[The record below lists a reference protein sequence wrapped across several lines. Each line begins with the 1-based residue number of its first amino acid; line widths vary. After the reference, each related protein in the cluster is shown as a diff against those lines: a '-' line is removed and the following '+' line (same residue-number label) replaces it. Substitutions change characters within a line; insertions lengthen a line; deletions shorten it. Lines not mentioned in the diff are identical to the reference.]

1 MSTRRF
7 SNWVIVIATMTTIFT
22 PLTLPNGAVLPNRIA
37 KAATQENLADN
48 DQNPSKELFQL
59 YKAWS
64 EGGSG
69 LTISGHIMVDRR
81 AVGGAGDVVLED
93 DSNLDMFKE
102 WAQVGTVGGNH
113 FWLQI
118 NHPGKQMFYNL
129 GQPAL
134 APSAIPLSK
143 ASMFA
148 VPQEITEPQILE
160 VIERF
165 KTTSQ
170 LAERAGFNGVQ
181 IHAAHGYLLSS
192 FLSPLSNKREDKW
205 GGSLENR
212 ARLLFEIIKSVRSA
226 VSPSFCV
233 AVKINSADFQ
243 RGGFDNDD
251 AQWVIEQMNTMSVDL
266 VELSGGSLESP
277 VIMGPDAAMDS
288 DKESKAASTIARE
301 AYFLTFAEEI
311 SKVATMPIMLTGGIT
326 RRAVMDKV
334 IESGV
339 AMIGMAT
346 ALILKPDLPNDLK
359 NNVDPNPRM
368 PSINWREKSLTALV
382 KISYLNYYLR
392 LTAEN
397 QVINPSVWPSWT
409 LMKQLWSLNSRAKTY
424 RKHMKG
430 YTYKGPVTT
439 Q

>member
-1 MSTRRF
+1 
-7 SNWVIVIATMTTIFT
+7 MTTIFT

-37 KAATQENLADN
+37 KAATQEHLADEN
-48 DQNPSKELFQL
+48 QNPSKELFQL

-81 AVGGAGDVVLED
+81 SVGGAGDVVLED

-134 APSAIPLSK
+134 APSAIPLSN

-148 VPQEITEPQILE
+148 VPQEITEAQILE

-181 IHAAHGYLLSS
+181 IHAAHGYLLSQ

-212 ARLLFEIIKSVRSA
+212 ARLLFEVIKSVRSA

-243 RGGFDNDD
+243 R
-251 AQWVIEQMNTMSVDL
+251 VDL
-266 VELSGGSLESP
+266 VELSGGNLESP
-277 VIMGPDAAMDS
+277 VIMGPDAAMND

-301 AYFLTFAEEI
+301 AYFLTFAEEL

-334 IESGV
+334 IEGGV
-339 AMIGMAT
+339 AIIGMAT

-359 NNVDPNPRM
+359 NDLDPNPRM

-382 KISYLNYYLR
+382 KISYLNHYIR
-392 LTAEN
+392 ITAEN
-397 QVINPSVWPSWT
+397 QDINSSVWPSWT
-409 LMKQLWSLNSRAKTY
+409 LMKQLWSMNSRAKIY

-430 YTYKGPVTT
+430 YTYKGPVTA

>member
-1 MSTRRF
+1 
-7 SNWVIVIATMTTIFT
+7 MTTIFT
-22 PLTLPNGAVLPNRIA
+22 PLTLPNGAVIPNRIA
-37 KAATQENLADN
+37 KAATQEHLADN
-48 DQNPSKELFQL
+48 DQNPSKELFHL

-69 LTISGHIMVDRR
+69 LSISGHIMVDRR

-102 WAQVGTVGGNH
+102 WAKVGSVGGNH

-134 APSAIPLSK
+134 SPSAIPLSN

-148 VPQEITEPQILE
+148 VPQEITEAQILE

-165 KTTSQ
+165 KVTSQ
-170 LAERAGFNGVQ
+170 LAEKAGFSGVQ
-181 IHAAHGYLLSS
+181 IHSAHGYLLSQ

-212 ARLLFEIIKSVRSA
+212 ARLLFEIIKSVRST
-226 VSPSFCV
+226 VSPGFCV

-243 RGGFDNDD
+243 RGGFENDD
-251 AQWVIEQMNTMSVDL
+251 AQWVIEQMNNMSVDL
-266 VELSGGSLESP
+266 VELSGGNLESP
-277 VIMGPDAAMDS
+277 VIMGPDAAVS
-288 DKESKAASTIARE
+288 VDKESKAASTIARE

-311 SKVATMPIMLTGGIT
+311 SKIATMPIMLTGGIT

-334 IESGV
+334 VESGV

-346 ALILKPDLPNDLK
+346 ALILKPDLPNELK
-359 NNVDPNPRM
+359 NNLDPNPKM
-368 PSINWREKSLTALV
+368 PSINWGQKSLTALV
-382 KISYLNYYLR
+382 KISYLNHYLR
-392 LTAEN
+392 ITAEN
-397 QVINPSVWPSWT
+397 QEKRSSVWPSWT
-409 LMKQLWSLNSRAKTY
+409 LVKQLWSMNSRAKIY
-424 RKHMKG
+424 RKHMEG
-430 YTYKGPVTT
+430 YTYKGPVIA